1 MALFHGV
8 IHSQALYKDSTL
20 SMIVPADDKKKLGFT
35 ADPKLLILLH
45 GAGGTDYTWTRY
57 TSLERYAESCNL
69 IVLMPNIDFS
79 FAMNMANG
87 LPYQTYLAQELPAL
101 ARQMF
106 HVDFPRENIAV
117 AGQSMG
123 GFGALHT
130 ALSAPE
136 TFGACGVFS
145 APLYLEEFL
154 NGTRPIAGSPD
165 FAALG
170 QIWKNSILG
179 ENATDPTPVSAS
191 ALLDGADLTGHPLRV
206 FHACGDM
213 DFLTPDNR
221 RFSPKLARKPGVTY
235 EYHEYPGG
243 HSYDVWD
250 PCIRDFVQWFMSTGE
265 TK

>member
-8 IHSQALYKDSTL
+8 INSQALRKDITL

-117 AGQSMG
+117 AGQSMAASG
-123 GFGALHT
+123 R
-130 ALSAPE
+130 S
-136 TFGACGVFS
+136 
-145 APLYLEEFL
+145 
-154 NGTRPIAGSPD
+154 TRPSPPRRPSGP
-165 FAALG
+165 AAFSRHRS
-170 QIWKNSILG
+170 IWKS
-179 ENATDPTPVSAS
+179 
-191 ALLDGADLTGHPLRV
+191 
-206 FHACGDM
+206 F
-213 DFLTPDNR
+213 
-221 RFSPKLARKPGVTY
+221 
-235 EYHEYPGG
+235 
-243 HSYDVWD
+243 
-250 PCIRDFVQWFMSTGE
+250 
-265 TK
+265 

>member
-8 IHSQALYKDSTL
+8 INSQALRKYITL

-35 ADPKLLILLH
+35 AEPKLLILLH

-57 TSLERYAESCNL
+57 TSLERYAEAHNL

-106 HVDFPRENIAV
+106 HVEFSRENVAV

-145 APLYLEEFL
+145 APLYLEKFL
-154 NGTRPIAGSPD
+154 DGTRPIVGSPD
-165 FAALG
+165 FVVLG

-179 ENATDPTPVSAS
+179 ENATDLTPVSANV
-191 ALLDGADLTGHPLRV
+191 LLDGVDLTALPLRI
-206 FHACGDM
+206 FHACGDA
-213 DFLTPDNR
+213 DFLTQDNR
-221 RFSPKLARKPGVTY
+221 RFSPKLAQKPGVTC

-243 HSYDVWD
+243 HNYDVWD

>member
-1 MALFHGV
+1 MPGKSRIFRLTNAV
-8 IHSQALYKDSTL
+8 QIVTMRVNRPESDS
-20 SMIVPADDKKKLGFT
+20 
-35 ADPKLLILLH
+35 

-136 TFGACGVFS
+136 IFG
-145 APLYLEEFL
+145 
-154 NGTRPIAGSPD
+154 
-165 FAALG
+165 
-170 QIWKNSILG
+170 
-179 ENATDPTPVSAS
+179 
-191 ALLDGADLTGHPLRV
+191 
-206 FHACGDM
+206 ACGDM

-221 RFSPKLARKPGVTY
+221 RFSPQFAQKPGVTC

-243 HSYDVWD
+243 HNYDVWD
-250 PCIRDFVQWFMSTGE
+250 PCIRDFVQWLMA
-265 TK
+265 